1 MNKIEVRTIRLTNT
15 GSSLRAFADIKIGDW
30 IINDWRVW
38 KQNND
43 RAYVSVPQSSW
54 RDPSGQ
60 IKFKP
65 ILKIPDEE
73 LQKIQ
78 TAILYAY
85 HQEKEKTDEC
95 QSK

>member
-1 MNKIEVRTIRLTNT
+1 MNIEVLTIRLTNT
-15 GSSLRAFADIKIGDW
+15 GSSLHAFVDVKIGTW

-38 KQNND
+38 QQNG

-65 ILKIPDEE
+65 ILTIPPEQKQQIDIEILHAYQAE
-73 LQKIQ
+73 LEQKNADNKQ
-78 TAILYAY
+78 
-85 HQEKEKTDEC
+85 
-95 QSK
+95 

>member
-1 MNKIEVRTIRLTNT
+1 MNKIEVLTIRLTNT

-38 KQNND
+38 KQNG

-54 RDPSGQ
+54 KDPSGQ
-60 IKFKP
+60 IRFKP
-65 ILKIPDEE
+65 ILTLPDDQLE
-73 LQKIQ
+73 KIQ

-85 HQEKEKTDEC
+85 HQEKEKQHGQ